1 MNIAVIAIIFLIV
14 GANIGY
20 LLGAAV
26 TVKML
31 AEHVEEGDVEDV
43 KRN

>member
-1 MNIAVIAIIFLIV
+1 MKIALIAIIFLIV

>member
-1 MNIAVIAIIFLIV
+1 MKIMLIAIIFLIV
-14 GANIGY
+14 GAEIGY

-31 AEHVEEGDVEDV
+31 AEHVEEGDIEDV

>member
-1 MNIAVIAIIFLIV
+1 MKIILIAIIFLIV

-31 AEHVEEGDVEDV
+31 AEHVEEGDIDDVE
-43 KRN
+43 RN

>member
-1 MNIAVIAIIFLIV
+1 MKIILIAIIFLIV

-31 AEHVEEGDVEDV
+31 AEHVEEGDIEDV

>member
-1 MNIAVIAIIFLIV
+1 MNIVVIAIICLIV